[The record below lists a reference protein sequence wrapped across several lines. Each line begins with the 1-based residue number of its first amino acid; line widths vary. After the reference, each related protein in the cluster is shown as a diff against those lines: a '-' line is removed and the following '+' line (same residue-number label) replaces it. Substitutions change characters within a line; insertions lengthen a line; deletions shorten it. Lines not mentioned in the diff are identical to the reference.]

1 MRTRSNSIV
10 RLDWYHHLVTST
22 ILDFQDPVTGLLPPR
37 VKWNT
42 EDHQSS
48 EFPKHAW
55 VRDNVYSI
63 IAVWAL
69 ALAYRKNADMDED
82 RAKAYELTQ
91 AVVKCMRGL
100 LSSMMR
106 QAEKVESFKT
116 SQSRADSLHA
126 KYDIATGSTCVSD
139 HAWGHLQID
148 ATSLYLLILAQMT
161 ASGIQLVFTVDEV
174 AFVQNLVFYIEKS
187 YSIPDYGIWERG
199 DKLNHGLPE
208 LNASSIGL
216 AKAALEA
223 VNGLDLFGPEGS
235 QSSVIHVLPD
245 DIQKCKA
252 ILQSML
258 PRESN
263 SKEIAASL
271 LSVIS
276 FPAFAVEDKEL
287 VDITRDEIIDEL
299 QGKYGLCRFLRDGY
313 KTPVEDPHRLH
324 YEPAELE
331 IFQHLECEWPLFY
344 CYLILDGL
352 YLDRPEQ
359 AKKYTNLLDELLIR
373 DETGLILV
381 PELFYVPREK
391 VAEEKSNPH
400 SVERTRGEFA
410 PHMWSQSLYIVA
422 SLLQEKFI
430 AIGELDPLNR
440 RHSTENRPDVVVQVA
455 LLAEDEIVSQLLC
468 GLDVPVQLVSH
479 VENIEVLPAHV
490 LGMTYQQLGKCTDLN
505 LTGRPIYNIGAL
517 ASSTLYRMGTGLFAF
532 TPQFLDYHQFYLCLD
547 NEFLADRL
555 KSLVGYLGAN
565 WRLLG
570 RPTLTLLVTN
580 SMMEDSQSSCIAK
593 LILKLKGGYISGVR
607 VRLGFL
613 SDFLST
619 SCVTTLH
626 FVRDYGEQ
634 GIRSMQKRLST
645 SKDILKRS
653 DSVSRERTPSFVGG
667 SPEAR
672 STGRISDVSGAIKRS
687 RSISIYCDKDNMSM
701 GVPWPHLNSMA
712 ATSSTFETSIEVTPA
727 RKETFEERVANGWSP
742 TRSRTL
748 SLLVDSETK
757 QYIKELEESSD
768 IYDQA
773 DIMHFLYKTKG
784 PDFDTHL
791 FGAEGTTIEKLLE
804 ELYEKACEYKAW
816 SLVRHTAG
824 LLQKEVEDLAECCT
838 DLLVNQK
845 QITIGI
851 PQDGK
856 EEVITRPLPSSE
868 LKKIIYKVF
877 GEDMSTGVLTQ
888 ELLVYLGIFVKS
900 DPKLFS
906 EMLRLRVGLII
917 EVMVAELARSLD
929 CSGEDAAEYFMNLS
943 PFEMKTLLYH
953 ILSGKEFGISDGS
966 IRNVSEKQL
975 SIINIDLPKRV
986 GMKKLSK
993 AIKKMG
999 VVTQL
1004 SRKLGVTEPPHL
1016 EVSLSEH
1023 RGLKRQVANPD
1034 IHPSHLNKQE
1044 SADYAEE
1051 HDQQKHNE
1059 HHEDEREG
1067 NWVRRRCLD
1076 GALNRVPEDFYRNVW
1091 KVLEKC
1097 HWLTIYK
1104 NNLPSAMVREM
1115 TARELKFALCVEGA
1129 LNRIPEPEYRQL
1141 IVEALMVMALV
1152 VENYPD
1158 QPLWDTVD
1166 VDDLVYQGYKIY
1178 LKEQAAI
1185 GGDST
1190 VCCARPVHE
1199 QISCGGAC
1207 GICRYFYD
1215 TAPSGRFG
1223 TMTYFSKAVATKLSY
1238 IPHENE
1244 CVLS

>member
-187 YSIPDYGIWERG
+187 YSIP
-199 DKLNHGLPE
+199 
-208 LNASSIGL
+208 
-216 AKAALEA
+216 
-223 VNGLDLFGPEGS
+223 
-235 QSSVIHVLPD
+235 
-245 DIQKCKA
+245 
-252 ILQSML
+252 
-258 PRESN
+258 
-263 SKEIAASL
+263 EIAASL

-701 GVPWPHLNSMA
+701 GVPS
-712 ATSSTFETSIEVTPA
+712 

-824 LLQKEVEDLAECCT
+824 LLQKEVEDLAE
-838 DLLVNQK
+838 
-845 QITIGI
+845 
-851 PQDGK
+851 
-856 EEVITRPLPSSE
+856 
-868 LKKIIYKVF
+868 
-877 GEDMSTGVLTQ
+877 
-888 ELLVYLGIFVKS
+888 
-900 DPKLFS
+900 
-906 EMLRLRVGLII
+906 
-917 EVMVAELARSLD
+917 
-929 CSGEDAAEYFMNLS
+929 
-943 PFEMKTLLYH
+943 TLLYH

-1004 SRKLGVTEPPHL
+1004 SR
-1016 EVSLSEH
+1016 SLSEH